1 VLRTGSGW
9 LKRRIG
15 HDAEVET
22 RSGSVVLSLGTR
34 CESRFREEK
43 VSSARVPHT
52 MLGNISPCQAWMEV
66 LSNSLWGDQSEE
78 AGLEY
83 LLTSAIETT
92 RAQAGSSALDE
103 PTDIDTWNDTARPL
117 PEHGLARLFQDQA
130 QRAPDHIA
138 VVEGSLEL
146 TYGELNSRANRL
158 ARHLRQLGVDHGA
171 MVAISMPRSVD
182 MIVGV
187 LAIIK
192 AGGVYVPLDPDYPQS
207 RLEFM
212 LADTAAMVVVTT
224 AELASRFAG
233 SRAHIL
239 RFDVQNEALSSLSD
253 DDLELR
259 TTATSLAYVLYTS
272 GSTGQPKGVMIPQR
286 AVVRLVI
293 NTNFVQIVQQD
304 RVAHASN
311 SSFDAATF
319 EIWGALLNGA
329 ALVIVSRETLLSPSS
344 LRREIVRSAITT
356 MFLTTALFN
365 EYGNGEPELFAGLTH
380 LVFGGE
386 VVDPKAIKRILQA
399 TPPARLINGYGPTET
414 TTFALWHEVP
424 MAPEIFD
431 HTRPVP
437 VGRPLANT
445 RVHIL
450 DTFLKPVPIGAEGE
464 IHIEGPGLAEGYLNQ
479 PELTAERFITVA
491 EGHTISRLYKTG
503 DLGRWTPD
511 GVVEY
516 LGRTD
521 QQIKLRGFRIELGE
535 IESTLRRC
543 PGIRE
548 GVVLVYEH
556 PPGNKFLHAHAMPDG
571 GLTVNETG
579 VRQFL
584 AEQLP
589 GHMIPARISIVD
601 QMPLTA
607 NGKID
612 RQALR
617 SVGGVETSVRRSLD
631 AGLSPLEEQLV
642 PIWADV
648 LGMAAETLD
657 VRADFLELGGNSLI
671 AVQIGNR
678 LASVLGL
685 QLSAREVLELGTIE
699 RIAGL
704 LAASHSR
711 SMVGPDLAGLELE
724 LRYPATASQQ
734 QVAFFS
740 LLVPGT
746 RAYLTQSLI
755 TFRGSL
761 DLHVLRQ
768 SIQDVVDR
776 HEHLRTTYR
785 HDASGRLWGEVAS
798 KLQVELPFQDLR
810 DLPRV
815 DRDRVVDA
823 KVSEIL
829 QAGIDP
835 AELPLAK
842 WFGFQIEANE
852 YRMLM
857 IEHHYV
863 HDGWSFR
870 LFLKELSLFY
880 TARSSDL
887 ILDLVPATQFRVYAA
902 WQRRWLDSKGA
913 TDLLCQWVDY
923 LDGSGHAL
931 LLPMVAPRPRIPTL
945 TGGQLRL
952 HLSPQV
958 METVSA
964 RAADLRLTLF
974 QFMFGV
980 FAQLI
985 GRYTGKSDF
994 LLGTSAAN
1002 RPSAVWESVLGMLVN
1017 VVPVRIR
1024 LDPEGTAAK
1033 NLLAVAD
1040 SLQWAVEGAAMP
1052 FSTIV
1057 EAVHPERAPGLLPL
1071 VQIHFSSH
1079 NALSRNLTFGDLCWD
1094 VVEALPNGT
1103 SKFDLGVI
1111 TIPHGKGGGLDLLLE
1126 YNDGLLDLDQVEAI
1140 ASDYQVLL
1148 GGESGPRDD
1157 LRIDKVVD
1165 QKDVPRSDLPE
1176 AVPYVAPA
1184 SYIEHQL
1191 ASIWTEILGVAQVGI
1206 DGNFFELGGHSLLAA
1221 RMAIRINALF
1231 GVEFPLRVLFDAP
1244 TIRMQADHLKVQVG
1258 VPEPVSD
1265 SFVNVIRRSTG
1276 RGNVICVGRHIIEAL
1291 TLLPR
1296 STGIFY
1302 AGSGSMDPVRFQRSG
1317 IERAVRRYVDGIL
1330 RLNPEGPL
1338 VVVGFSYGGLVAHAL
1353 AERLQRR
1360 LKVPVVAVLVEPSLT
1375 SHQSRS
1381 MLRVLHDTAGLV
1393 KRRLTRLKMLSGL
1406 FSVGEWA
1413 SMNQTDASSPFGS
1426 DEADDGEWQRVG
1438 PVLRRNIACY
1448 RPAKTAAHEVHLI
1461 VGDYWAEKNLADFQ
1475 HRFAATPQIH
1485 HQGAVAH
1492 HEVVENDF
1500 CVAAWR
1506 SLIMRL
1512 LDGDQSADR

>member
-1 VLRTGSGW
+1 M
-9 LKRRIG
+9 
-15 HDAEVET
+15 
-22 RSGSVVLSLGTR
+22 
-34 CESRFREEK
+34 
-43 VSSARVPHT
+43 P
-52 MLGNISPCQAWMEV
+52 
-66 LSNSLWGDQSEE
+66 
-78 AGLEY
+78 
-83 LLTSAIETT
+83 
-92 RAQAGSSALDE
+92 ALDE
-103 PTDIDTWNDTARPL
+103 RAVIETWNDTARPL

-138 VVEGSLEL
+138 VVEGLLEL

-158 ARHLRQLGVDHGA
+158 ARHLQQLGIDHGA

-192 AGGVYVPLDPDYPQS
+192 AGGVYVPLDPEYPQS
-207 RLEFM
+207 RLDFM
-212 LADTAAMVVVTT
+212 LADTAATVVVTT

-239 RFDVQNEALSSLSD
+239 RFDVPNDALSSLSD
-253 DDLELR
+253 VDLELR
-259 TTATSLAYVLYTS
+259 TTTTSLAYVLYTS

-329 ALVIVSRETLLSPSS
+329 TLVIVSRETLLSPSS

-356 MFLTTALFN
+356 MVLTTALFN

-399 TPPARLINGYGPTET
+399 TPTPPARLINGYGPTET
-414 TTFALWHEVP
+414 TTFALWHEVS
-424 MAPEIFD
+424 MAPGIFD
-431 HTRPVP
+431 HTSPVP

-464 IHIEGPGLAEGYLNQ
+464 IHIEGPGLAKGYLNQ
-479 PELTAERFITVA
+479 PELTAERFITVS
-491 EGHTISRLYKTG
+491 EGHAISRLYKTG
-503 DLGRWTPD
+503 DLGRWTSD
-511 GVVEY
+511 GLVEY

-521 QQIKLRGFRIELGE
+521 KQIKLRGFRIELGE

-589 GHMIPARISIVD
+589 GHMLPARISIVD

-612 RQALR
+612 RQVLR
-617 SVGGVETSVRRSLD
+617 SVGRVETGERRSLD

-642 PIWADV
+642 PIWADL
-648 LGMAAETLD
+648 LGMAAETID
-657 VRADFLELGGNSLI
+657 VRADFIELGGNSLI

-685 QLSAREVLELGTIE
+685 QLSVREVLELGTIE

-704 LAASHSR
+704 LSASHSR
-711 SMVGPDLAGLELE
+711 SIVGPDLAGLELE

-740 LLVPGT
+740 MLVPGT

-785 HDASGRLWGEVAS
+785 RDASGRLWGEVAA
-798 KLQVELPFQDLR
+798 KLQVELPLQDLR

-815 DRDRVVDA
+815 GRDRAVDA
-823 KVSEIL
+823 KVSEVL

-842 WFGFQIEANE
+842 WFGFQLEANE

-857 IEHHYV
+857 LEQHYV

-870 LFLKELSLFY
+870 LFLKELSLCY
-880 TARSSDL
+880 NARSNGRIPDL
-887 ILDLVPATQFRVYAA
+887 APATQFRLYAA
-902 WQRRWLDSKGA
+902 WQLRWLNSKGA
-913 TDLLCQWVDY
+913 TDLLRQWVEY

-931 LLPMVAPRPRIPTL
+931 LLPMVAPRPRVPTL
-945 TGGQLRL
+945 TGGQLRIY
-952 HLSPQV
+952 LSPQV

-980 FAQLI
+980 FAQLL

-1024 LDPEGTAAK
+1024 LDPEGTAAN

-1057 EAVHPERAPGLLPL
+1057 EAVHPKRAPGLLPL

-1126 YNDGLLDLDQVEAI
+1126 YNDGLLDPDQVEAI

-1148 GGESGPRDD
+1148 EDESGLRDD

-1165 QKDVPRSDLPE
+1165 RKEIPRSYLPE
-1176 AVPYVAPA
+1176 AVPYVPA
-1184 SYIEHQL
+1184 ASPTELQL
-1191 ASIWTEILGVAQVGI
+1191 VSVWTEILGVEHVGV
-1206 DGNFFELGGHSLLAA
+1206 DDNFFALGGHSLLAA

-1231 GVEFPLRVLFDAP
+1231 GIELPLSVLFEAP
-1244 TIRMQADHLKVQVG
+1244 TIRMQADHLKVHVG

-1276 RGNVICVGRHIIEAL
+1276 RGNVICVGGHIIEAL

-1296 STGIFY
+1296 ATGILY
-1302 AGSGSMDPVRFQRSG
+1302 AGSGSMDPVRFHRSG
-1317 IERAVRRYVDGIL
+1317 IKRAVRRYVDGIL

-1338 VVVGFSYGGLVAHAL
+1338 VVVGQLWWTCGPCAGRAL
-1353 AERLQRR
+1353 AAMPQG
-1360 LKVPVVAVLVEPSLT
+1360 T
-1375 SHQSRS
+1375 CCRS
-1381 MLRVLHDTAGLV
+1381 SARAFVDESP
-1393 KRRLTRLKMLSGL
+1393 K
-1406 FSVGEWA
+1406 SV
-1413 SMNQTDASSPFGS
+1413 DASRAS
-1426 DEADDGEWQRVG
+1426 
-1438 PVLRRNIACY
+1438 
-1448 RPAKTAAHEVHLI
+1448 
-1461 VGDYWAEKNLADFQ
+1461 
-1475 HRFAATPQIH
+1475 
-1485 HQGAVAH
+1485 
-1492 HEVVENDF
+1492 
-1500 CVAAWR
+1500 
-1506 SLIMRL
+1506 
-1512 LDGDQSADR
+1512 

>member
-1 VLRTGSGW
+1 M
-9 LKRRIG
+9 G
-15 HDAEVET
+15 H
-22 RSGSVVLSLGTR
+22 
-34 CESRFREEK
+34 
-43 VSSARVPHT
+43 
-52 MLGNISPCQAWMEV
+52 
-66 LSNSLWGDQSEE
+66 
-78 AGLEY
+78 
-83 LLTSAIETT
+83 LLTSTIKTT
-92 RAQAGSSALDE
+92 AATAGSSALDE
-103 PTDIDTWNDTARPL
+103 RAVIEAWNDTARPL
-117 PEHGLARLFQDQA
+117 PEHGLARLFQDQV
-130 QRAPDHIA
+130 QRAPDRIA
-138 VVEGSLEL
+138 VVEDSREL

-158 ARHLRQLGVDHGA
+158 ARHLQQLGIDHGS

-192 AGGVYVPLDPDYPQS
+192 AGGVYVPLDPEYPQS
-207 RLEFM
+207 RLDFM
-212 LADTAAMVVVTT
+212 VADTAAPVVVTIT
-224 AELASRFAG
+224 ELASRFSG
-233 SRAHIL
+233 SAAHIL
-239 RFDVQNEALSSLSD
+239 RLDELGDALSSLSD
-253 DDLELR
+253 VDLEPR
-259 TTATSLAYVLYTS
+259 NATDSLAYVLYTS
-272 GSTGQPKGVMIPQR
+272 GSTGQPKGVIIPQR
-286 AVVRLVI
+286 AVIRLVI

-344 LRREIVRSAITT
+344 LRREITRSAITT

-424 MAPEIFD
+424 MAPGVFD
-431 HTRPVP
+431 DSRPVP
-437 VGRPLANT
+437 IGRPLANT

-450 DTFLKPVPIGAEGE
+450 DELLQPVPIGAEGE

-479 PELTAERFITVA
+479 PELTAEKFIA
-491 EGHTISRLYKTG
+491 LSEGHMVSRLYKTG

-511 GVVEY
+511 GLVEY

-543 PGIRE
+543 PGVRE

-556 PPGNKFLHAHAMPDG
+556 PPGNKFLHAYAMPDG
-571 GLTVNETG
+571 ALTVYEG
-579 VRQFL
+579 DVRQFL

-589 GHMIPARISIVD
+589 AHMIPARISIVD

-617 SVGGVETSVRRSLD
+617 SVGRVEPRSLD
-631 AGLSPLEEQLV
+631 ASVSPLERQLV
-642 PIWADV
+642 SIWADV
-648 LGMAAETLD
+648 LGMAADTID

-678 LASVLGL
+678 LASVLRL
-685 QLSAREVLELGTIE
+685 QLSVREVLELGTIK

-704 LAASHSR
+704 LASSSSR
-711 SMVGPDLAGLELE
+711 PLVEPDLAGLEME

-755 TFRGSL
+755 TFRGTL

-785 HDASGRLWGEVAS
+785 RDTAGRLYGEVAS
-798 KLQVELPFQDLR
+798 KLQVEVPLLDLR
-810 DLPRV
+810 HLPRNA
-815 DRDRVVDA
+815 RDRAVDA
-823 KVSEIL
+823 KVSEVL

-842 WFGFQIEANE
+842 WFGFQLEADE
-852 YRMLM
+852 YRVLML
-857 IEHHYV
+857 EHHYV

-870 LFLKELSLFY
+870 LFLKELSLCFD
-880 TARSSDL
+880 ARSRGR
-887 ILDLVPATQFRVYAA
+887 IPDLVPATQFRVYAA
-902 WQRRWLDSKGA
+902 WQRQWLESNEAAG
-913 TDLLCQWVDY
+913 LLRQWVEY
-923 LDGSGHAL
+923 LDGCEQAL
-931 LLPMVAPRPRIPTL
+931 LLPMVAPRPRVPTL

-958 METVSA
+958 METVSM

-980 FAQLI
+980 FAMLL
-985 GRYTGKSDF
+985 GRYAGKSDF

-1002 RPSAVWESVLGMLVN
+1002 RTSAAWESVLGMLVN

-1024 LDPEGTAAK
+1024 FDSDAKVAK

-1057 EAVHPERAPGLLPL
+1057 EAVHPQRAPGLLPL

-1079 NALSRNLTFGDLCWD
+1079 NALSRNLTFGDLRWD

-1111 TIPHGKGGGLDLLLE
+1111 TIPHGKGGGLDLLFE
-1126 YNDGLLDLDQVEAI
+1126 YNDSLLDRDQVEGI
-1140 ASDYQVLL
+1140 ASAYQVLL
-1148 GGESGPRDD
+1148 RDESLPREE
-1157 LRIDKVVD
+1157 LRIGKVVD
-1165 QKDVPRSDLPE
+1165 QTGNPPCDLPE
-1176 AVPYVAPA
+1176 PVPYVPPA
-1184 SYIEHQL
+1184 SPVELQL
-1191 ASIWTEILGVAQVGI
+1191 AAIWTEILGVEHIGI
-1206 DGNFFELGGHSLLAA
+1206 DDNFFLLGGHSLLAA
-1221 RMAIRINALF
+1221 RMAVRINALA
-1231 GVEFPLRVLFDAP
+1231 GVELPLSVLFEAP
-1244 TIRMQADHLKVQVG
+1244 TIRTQADRLKVHVG
-1258 VPEPVSD
+1258 VPDPVGD
-1265 SFVNVIRRSTG
+1265 QFINVIRRSTG
-1276 RGNVICVGRHIIEAL
+1276 RGNVICVGGHIIEAL
-1291 TLLPR
+1291 TLLPQ
-1296 STGIFY
+1296 STGILY
-1302 AGSGSMDPVRFQRSG
+1302 AGSGSMDPVRFHRSG
-1317 IERAVRRYVDGIL
+1317 VKRAVRRYVDGIL

-1338 VVVGFSYGGLVAHAL
+1338 VVVGFSYGGLVAYAL
-1353 AERLQRR
+1353 AERLQQC
-1360 LKVPVVAVLVEPSLT
+1360 LKIPVVAVLLEPSLT
-1375 SHQSRS
+1375 SIQSRS
-1381 MLRVLHDTAGLV
+1381 IFRVLRDTAGIV
-1393 KRRLTRLKMLSGL
+1393 RRRLMRSSALAGL
-1406 FSVGEWA
+1406 FLGSERTSVNRTDESRPIDADWEDDAEWR
-1413 SMNQTDASSPFGS
+1413 
-1426 DEADDGEWQRVG
+1426 RVG
-1438 PVLRRNIACY
+1438 PVLRRNIARY
-1448 RPAKTAAHEVHLI
+1448 RPGKTAAHGVHLI

-1475 HRFAATPQIH
+1475 RRFAPTPHIH
-1485 HQGAVAH
+1485 HQGVVSH
-1492 HEVVENDF
+1492 HEVVQSDL

-1506 SLIMRL
+1506 KLIIRL
-1512 LDGDQSADR
+1512 ADGDRFADR